1 MGVVTQKRLNGE
13 TGDASVIEPCHMA
26 LGFERNYAHI
36 EKLANLDK
44 VPRPHGFTFSALPIK
59 ITGASGA
66 WCRAVAI
73 LDDDE

>member
-1 MGVVTQKRLNGE
+1 VEVVHAIVHTATHRDAPWHYSPVTDGGKTRSLTFATQKRLYQE

-26 LGFERNYAHI
+26 LGFERNYA
-36 EKLANLDK
+36 
-44 VPRPHGFTFSALPIK
+44 
-59 ITGASGA
+59 